1 MAEEYKTGT
10 LKEIATGIAEKQD
23 HLVDT
28 LLEETP
34 VARELRFEPSSHNL
48 WNAYEEVTKISS
60 VDDVDIDAPLPELVM
75 DSELKKVDLQ
85 IIGGKITAG
94 EDKLQVIGKEEYFA
108 KRLPRHIKA
117 AGVTMERKII
127 YDNIRQFALDKG
139 KAIDAGGSDNKG
151 YSIIAFREIEGENIG
166 LYSPKGFGSGTGK
179 LLDVKAIN
187 GGNLYENSK
196 GVLVY
201 GVRLKGYIGYQLA
214 NANGVA
220 ALVNIDPEHIPT
232 AEQLDELI
240 LSARANMGRGFL
252 AMHPR
257 VLAMLNKYKAD
268 QLQYNVRDD
277 EVNRTFTKWNGVKIL
292 TSYNFN
298 DGTEK
303 NVIL

>member
-1 MAEEYKTGT
+1 MADYKTGT
-10 LKEIATGIAEKQD
+10 LKEIAIGIAEKQD
-23 HLVDT
+23 HMVDT

-34 VARELRFEPSSHNL
+34 VARELRFEPASHGL
-48 WNAYEEVTKISS
+48 WNAYEEVTKIDT

-108 KRLPRHIKA
+108 KRLPRHLKA

-127 YDNIRQFALDKG
+127 YDNIRQFAIDKG
-139 KAIDAGGSDNKG
+139 KAFDAGGSDNKG

-220 ALVNIDPEHIPT
+220 ALVNIDPENIPT

>member
-1 MAEEYKTGT
+1 MADYKTGT
-10 LKEIATGIAEKQD
+10 LKEIAIGIAEKQD
-23 HLVDT
+23 HMVDT

-34 VARELRFEPSSHNL
+34 VARELRFEPASHGL
-48 WNAYEEVTKISS
+48 WNAYEEVTKIDT
-60 VDDVDIDAPLPELVM
+60 VEDVDIDSPLPELVM

-108 KRLPRHIKA
+108 KRLPRHLKA

-127 YDNIRQFALDKG
+127 YDNIRQFAIDKG
-139 KAIDAGGSDNKG
+139 KAMDAGGSDNKG

-187 GGNLYENSK
+187 GGNLYENAK

>member
-1 MAEEYKTGT
+1 MAEYKTGT
-10 LKEIATGIAEKQD
+10 LKEIAIGLAEKQD
-23 HLVDT
+23 HMVDT

-34 VARELRFEPSSHNL
+34 VARELRFEPASHGL
-48 WNAYEEVTKISS
+48 WNAYEEVTKIDT

-201 GVRLKGYIGYQLA
+201 GMRLKGYIGYQLA

>member
-1 MAEEYKTGT
+1 MADYKTGT
-10 LKEIATGIAEKQD
+10 LKEIAIGIAEKQD
-23 HLVDT
+23 HMVDT

-34 VARELRFEPSSHNL
+34 VARELRFEPASHGL
-48 WNAYEEVTKISS
+48 WNAYEEVTKIDT
-60 VDDVDIDAPLPELVM
+60 VDDVDIDAPLPELVI

-108 KRLPRHIKA
+108 KRLPRHLKA

-127 YDNIRQFALDKG
+127 YDNIRQFAIDKG

-220 ALVNIDPEHIPT
+220 ALVNIDPENIPT